1 MFIMSLNM
9 LGIIHIKMLNDLIL
23 KKSSKSPFIIGL
35 LNGFMTCGPIQA
47 MQVYALS
54 TALFN
59 SLRILKL
66 NKEGR

>member
-9 LGIIHIKMLNDLIL
+9 LGIIHIKKVKLFNF

>member
-23 KKSSKSPFIIGL
+23 KKVQKVHFLIGL

-54 TALFN
+54 TGLFN